1 MVLPHE
7 VTQSG
12 LEQRAGAAR
21 GPIRQPGRLATRAPN
36 SRLARHPREPSIET
50 TGCLPIPRPLPPDS
64 GCTGAGRHERSKQ
77 SALSKAEAPGARH
90 NEVVKHPDVDEL
102 QRVLQSPGDHLV
114 RRTRLRDAARM
125 IVHQDACGG
134 IMPEGFLHDF
144 PRMDAC
150 GIDRA
155 AEEFLAFDDAMP
167 GVEVDDAEDFVRQL
181 AKA

>member
-1 MVLPHE
+1 MRQYEGPRKVGWSNAPAPLVARYVNHGASPQEHPMTGWHA
-7 VTQSG
+7 VPSKPSIDT
-12 LEQRAGAAR
+12 AGYP
-21 GPIRQPGRLATRAPN
+21 PIR
-36 SRLARHPREPSIET
+36 
-50 TGCLPIPRPLPPDS
+50 RPLPPDS
-64 GCTGAGRHERSKQ
+64 GCTGAGRHEPSKQ
-77 SALSKAEAPGARH
+77 PALSKAEAPSARH

-114 RRTRLRDAARM
+114 RRTRLRDAAGM
-125 IVHQDACGG
+125 IVHQDARSG
-134 IMPEGFLHDF
+134 IPPQSFLHDF

-155 AEEFLAFDDAMP
+155 TEELLAFDDAMP